1 MARPKEFDERAAIG
15 RAMDAFWARGYE
27 GTSTQ
32 ALCEATGLG
41 RSSIYNTFTSKHEL
55 FKRALAHYAE
65 LGFQGRSTLLEQHET
80 GIDGFRALFTWTIED
95 ELSHGNRGC
104 LMVNTAAEFGD
115 RDAEISA
122 QVDADTRKHLA
133 LLAACAE
140 DGQRDGTVDGSRKP
154 VDLAEF
160 AHSTV
165 AGLRMMSRRG
175 AARAAMEAVADI
187 AVGAIAAK

>member
-55 FKRALAHYAE
+55 FMRALDHYAE
-65 LGFQGRSTLLEQHET
+65 RGIVSRTALLEEAGA
-80 GIDGFRALFTWTIED
+80 GIERFRALFSFTID
-95 ELSHGNRGC
+95 EEVATHGRGC
-104 LMVNTAAEFGD
+104 LVVNTVAEFGD
-115 RDAEISA
+115 RDAEIKA
-122 QVDADTRKHLA
+122 RIDADTARHLT
-133 LLAACAE
+133 LLAACARE
-140 DGQRDGTVDGSRKP
+140 GQLDGTIDDAREP
-154 VDLAEF
+154 ADIAEF

-165 AGLRMMSRRG
+165 AGLRLMSRRG
-175 AARAAMEAVADI
+175 ANRAAMEAVASI
-187 AVGAIAAK
+187 AVDAIAAK

>member
-55 FKRALAHYAE
+55 FMRALDHYADR
-65 LGFQGRSTLLEQHET
+65 GIVARTALLEESGT
-80 GIDGFRALFTWTIED
+80 GVERFRALFSYTID
-95 ELSHGNRGC
+95 EEVAHHGRGC
-104 LMVNTAAEFGD
+104 LVVNTVAEFGG
-115 RDAEISA
+115 RDPEIKA
-122 QVDADTRKHLA
+122 RIEADTRRHLA
-133 LLAACAE
+133 LLSACAKE
-140 DGQRDGTVDGSRKP
+140 GQLDGTIDGDRDP
-154 VDLAEF
+154 GAIAEF

-165 AGLRMMSRRG
+165 AGLRLMSRRG
-175 AARAAMEAVADI
+175 AGRAAMESVAAI
-187 AVGAIAAK
+187 ALDAIAAK